1 MHLYMYLSMCVC
13 VEGFFLLIVRIFK
26 ANKGKPNIDDVLNA
40 NYHPNAKPCPSDK
53 RIDKWCAGKTIDQLS
68 INA

>member
-40 NYHPNAKPCPSDK
+40 NCHPNAKPCPSDK
-53 RIDKWCAGKTIDQLS
+53 RID
-68 INA
+68 

>member
-13 VEGFFLLIVRIFK
+13 VEGFLLIVRIFK

-40 NYHPNAKPCPSDK
+40 NCRLNAKPCPSGIALTNDVPAK
-53 RIDKWCAGKTIDQLS
+53 Q
-68 INA
+68 